1 MSKFKVGD
9 IVRVKDNCPD
19 RRTLQGRTGKVVEIM
34 ERTNMYGG
42 KDLYVGIYF
51 DGWRGGHNFSG
62 RIRDLTTDCGG
73 WFIKEDYLDALSS
86 RLSVWPPVEKK
97 RKKITFKDQCVK

>member
-9 IVRVKDNCPD
+9 IVRVKDTCPT
-19 RRTLQGRTGKVVEIM
+19 RRTLLGRTGKVVEIM

-51 DGWRGGHNFSG
+51 DGWRGGHNFGG
-62 RIRDLTTDCGG
+62 RVKNLPGDDGG
-73 WFIKEDYLDALSS
+73 WFIKEDYLDVLSS